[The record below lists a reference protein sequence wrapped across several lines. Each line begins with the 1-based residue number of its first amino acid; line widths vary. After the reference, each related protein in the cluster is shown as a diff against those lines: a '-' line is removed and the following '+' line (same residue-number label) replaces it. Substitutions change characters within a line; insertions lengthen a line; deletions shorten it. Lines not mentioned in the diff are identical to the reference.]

1 MAGTFA
7 LNSILVIHIIL
18 ALVLI
23 TGNQNSAETE
33 VELLKVR
40 DPARVT
46 GFFHSPGTTAVGRGR
61 STIDFD
67 CKHHF

>member
-23 TGNQNSAETE
+23 TGNQNNA
-33 VELLKVR
+33 
-40 DPARVT
+40 PGHARRANT
-46 GFFHSPGTTAVGRGR
+46 GLGSHRESF
-61 STIDFD
+61 
-67 CKHHF
+67 

>member
-23 TGNQNSAETE
+23 TGNQNSA
-33 VELLKVR
+33 
-40 DPARVT
+40 PGHARRVNT
-46 GFFHSPGTTAVGRGR
+46 VPGSRR
-61 STIDFD
+61 KSR
-67 CKHHF
+67 